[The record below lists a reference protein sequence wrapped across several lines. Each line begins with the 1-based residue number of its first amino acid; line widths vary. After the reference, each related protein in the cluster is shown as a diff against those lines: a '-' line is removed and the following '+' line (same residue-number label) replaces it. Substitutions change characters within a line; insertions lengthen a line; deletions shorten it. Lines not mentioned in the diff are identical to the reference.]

1 MSTSAIKTIYQDGL
15 MRTVYELT
23 DSPETFLR
31 LMELDGKKRM
41 EVMSTVR
48 GKVTLSDIE
57 KVEEK
62 IIKRLAKRK
71 SPN

>member
-1 MSTSAIKTIYQDGL
+1 MSTNAIETIYQNGL

-41 EVMSTVR
+41 EVMSAAR
-48 GKVTLSDIE
+48 GKVALSDIE
-57 KVEEK
+57 TVEEK

-71 SPN
+71 SLN

>member
-1 MSTSAIKTIYQDGL
+1 MSTGAIDTIYQNGL

-41 EVMSTVR
+41 EVMSAAR
-48 GKVTLSDIE
+48 GKVVLSDIE
-57 KVEEK
+57 TVEEK

-71 SPN
+71 SLN

>member
-1 MSTSAIKTIYQDGL
+1 MSTNAIKTIYQDGL

-41 EVMSTVR
+41 EIMSVAQ
-48 GKVTLSDIE
+48 GKVALSDIE
-57 KVEEK
+57 TVEEK

-71 SPN
+71 SLN

>member
-41 EVMSTVR
+41 EVMSVAR
-48 GKVTLSDIE
+48 GKVALSDIE
-57 KVEEK
+57 TVEEK
-62 IIKRLAKRK
+62 IVRRLAKRK